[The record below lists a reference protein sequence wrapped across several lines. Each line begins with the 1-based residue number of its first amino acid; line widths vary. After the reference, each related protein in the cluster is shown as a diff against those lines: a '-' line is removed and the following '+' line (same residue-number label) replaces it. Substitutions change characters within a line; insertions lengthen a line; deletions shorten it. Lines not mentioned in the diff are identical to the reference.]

1 MCSLV
6 HVLPAAEGR
15 NDHFPRSHPITSAA
29 LALNPLAAPRVLLGG
44 IRLSSPARLFPTA
57 DMDPSNN
64 AASGSIK
71 KQDDTEGIDS
81 KGIGKADSKPS
92 VRTLNRV
99 PRACNACRKQKMR
112 CEGAENPPCRRCRHA
127 GLECLFEKPTREASL
142 TGEAG
147 LERIRS
153 LEAHVA
159 DIRQT
164 QTAIQ
169 NTLLE
174 IVGHLRGGGP
184 LHSRSPSAFP
194 AFANHSPSA
203 LSLGSPAASTPSA
216 TMAHPPHL
224 MVDTS
229 HGGQSS
235 TPNGTMPQPH
245 GPMSAAAMHATRQH
259 RDQLVGAYRSPS
271 LSATGHHAAG
281 PTDIPTTHVPTAN
294 MMYPPLPPGS
304 ASGSRGGPSPSTTLP
319 PFSAIDSMG
328 PPRTQ
333 PTNVSSMR
341 FNPVE
346 NPQSSRQYPR
356 QPNGQDSSLGPKR
369 AAPPVSNATSANSSD
384 VEEEDGELP
393 ASGLVAP
400 WEVLRGLADVAIER
414 AAKENGEA
422 SGPPSRARTVS
433 PDPRQPRPVKRRK
446 MSHKQARFMTF
457 PDVVTKTFLAES
469 EARELF
475 RIFYH
480 GCSTFLPIFD
490 ANVDTYDALHERSPF
505 AVDCICMVAAQV
517 RDGGGKPSE
526 AFLKCQEEV
535 QTISCATLFSPVT
548 RQEAVQAMIL
558 VSGWSDNGWLSG
570 GHAVRMAME
579 LSMHKAWPE
588 LLKRMKANKASTSS
602 KDREL
607 VIGARTWFCLYLFE
621 HQMSYG
627 TGRPSILKDDESIW
641 QCRLLLQHPLAIE
654 DDMRL
659 VSTVELMAIRE
670 RVNNNLSPLF
680 DKPVDD
686 ITFNVL
692 READMEFRNWY
703 ATWDQAFSQ
712 KYEDAAFYRQ
722 SLQIQH
728 LHAELY
734 HNATALRGVDGPDNV
749 QRMPAA
755 QRELAIRSI
764 QIGRQILDIT
774 VNSPAYR
781 EGMKYAVHYTHATAT
796 FCASF
801 LLRLARL
808 FPDQCNMEEVRIM
821 VENLAALL
829 AEVPGKRYALTLQL
843 MLKRFR
849 KRSASISRSPRTARQ
864 RSMSNASYVADPVNH
879 QISQQPVSPSYD
891 ASFPQDAVNHM
902 PMSFSQPMA
911 QYTTN
916 IDQIWRG
923 FDSTANEQLPV
934 WLSDQTLGGGSVMQ
948 NGMDAFLLPT
958 DYLPPVPQIW

>member
-1 MCSLV
+1 MD
-6 HVLPAAEGR
+6 PAGT
-15 NDHFPRSHPITSAA
+15 SSAA
-29 LALNPLAAPRVLLGG
+29 SMNV
-44 IRLSSPARLFPTA
+44 
-57 DMDPSNN
+57 
-64 AASGSIK
+64 K
-71 KQDDTEGIDS
+71 KQEDID
-81 KGIGKADSKPS
+81 GVGPKPDQKPEQKPV

-159 DIRQT
+159 DIRAT

-174 IVGHLRGGGP
+174 IASHLRGGPP
-184 LHSRSPSAFP
+184 LTSRSPSSYPPFTH
-194 AFANHSPSA
+194 HSPSGQ
-203 LSLGSPAASTPSA
+203 SLGSPAVSTPSTA
-216 TMAHPPHL
+216 TSTLTSSHVMPNAAAQRPLREAHPP
-224 MVDTS
+224 MYPPPSV
-229 HGGQSS
+229 
-235 TPNGTMPQPH
+235 PQN
-245 GPMSAAAMHATRQH
+245 H
-259 RDQLVGAYRSPS
+259 RP
-271 LSATGHHAAG
+271 AG
-281 PTDIPTTHVPTAN
+281 PGDMHSQGPPN
-294 MMYPPLPPGS
+294 MMYHNGSTGQPHPG
-304 ASGSRGGPSPSTTLP
+304 AHGPSLP
-319 PFSAIDSMG
+319 PFSSIESMG
-328 PPRTQ
+328 PPRSQ

-341 FNPVE
+341 YNAAD
-346 NPQSSRQYPR
+346 NGRQQGRPH
-356 QPNGQDSSLGPKR
+356 DAGPGTKR
-369 AAPPVSNATSANSSD
+369 GLPPPSAATSADSSD
-384 VEEEDGELP
+384 AEEETGELP

-414 AAKENGEA
+414 AAKENGVESEA
-422 SGPPSRARTVS
+422 PSRARTAS
-433 PDPRQPRPVKRRK
+433 PEPRQVRPAKRRK
-446 MSHKQARFMTF
+446 VHHPLPRSTTF
-457 PDVVTKTFLAES
+457 PDVVTKKIISEA

-480 GCSTFLPIFD
+480 GCSTFLPVFD

-505 AVDCICMVAAQV
+505 AVDVICMVAAKV
-517 RDGGGKPSE
+517 RDGGGNPSE
-526 AFLKCQEEV
+526 VFLKCLEEV
-535 QTISCATLFSPVT
+535 QAISCATLFSPVT
-548 RQEAVQAMIL
+548 RQEAVQAMVL

-588 LLKRMKANKASTSS
+588 LLKRMKAGKASTSA
-602 KDREL
+602 KDRQL
-607 VIGARTWFCLYLFE
+607 VVSSRTWFCLYLFE

-627 TGRPSILKDDESIW
+627 TGRPAILKDDESIW

-670 RVNNNLSPLF
+670 RVHNNLAPLF
-680 DKPVDD
+680 DRAVDD

-728 LHAELY
+728 LHAELF
-734 HNATALRGVDGPDNV
+734 HIATALRGIDGPEDV
-749 QRMPAA
+749 QKMPPA

-774 VNSPAYR
+774 VNSLSYR

-796 FCASF
+796 FSASF
-801 LLRLARL
+801 LLRLCRL
-808 FPDQCNMEEVRIM
+808 FPDQCNPQEIRAL
-821 VENLAALL
+821 VEQLAALL
-829 AEVPGKRYALTLQL
+829 SEVPGKRYALTLQL

-849 KRSASISRSPRTARQ
+849 KRRQSVSTSRSPTMARDQ
-864 RSMSNASYVADPVNH
+864 RHRS
-879 QISQQPVSPSYD
+879 VSD
-891 ASFPQDAVNHM
+891 AGGYSSDAV
-902 PMSFSQPMA
+902 SQSTASQPPTSPTFDPQYQGHPEAVGHVPMGPPHPYA
-911 QYTTN
+911 QQYAQN
-916 IDQIWRG
+916 IETIWRG
-923 FDSTANEQLPV
+923 FETTSNEQLPV
-934 WLSDQTLGGGSVMQ
+934 WLSDQSLGGASFGA
-948 NGMDAFLLPT
+948 NGIDAFLLPA
-958 DYLPPVPQIW
+958 DYLPAAPQIW

>member
-1 MCSLV
+1 MDPGTS
-6 HVLPAAEGR
+6 
-15 NDHFPRSHPITSAA
+15 TSA
-29 LALNPLAAPRVLLGG
+29 GG
-44 IRLSSPARLFPTA
+44 
-57 DMDPSNN
+57 
-64 AASGSIK
+64 IK
-71 KQDDTEGIDS
+71 KQEDSDGADS
-81 KGIGKADSKPS
+81 KGNAKPEGKPP

-112 CEGAENPPCRRCRHA
+112 CEGADNPPCRRCRHA

-164 QTAIQ
+164 QTTIQ

-174 IVGHLRGGGP
+174 IATHLRGGGMQ
-184 LHSRSPSAFP
+184 LHSRSPSAYPPFT
-194 AFANHSPSA
+194 HQSPNSV
-203 LSLGSPAASTPSA
+203 GSPRVSTPSTA
-216 TMAHPPHL
+216 GLHPPHL
-224 MVDTS
+224 MLDTAHSAQPAGS
-229 HGGQSS
+229 HV
-235 TPNGTMPQPH
+235 GTVH
-245 GPMSAAAMHATRQH
+245 GHMQAAMNTSAARLN
-259 RDQLVGAYRSPS
+259 RDQFAYRSPP
-271 LSATGHHAAG
+271 LSATGH
-281 PTDIPTTHVPTAN
+281 PTNDLHPHQHRSPS
-294 MMYPPLPPGS
+294 MMYPSPGASQTRGPPG
-304 ASGSRGGPSPSTTLP
+304 PTLP
-319 PFSAIDSMG
+319 PFSSIESMG
-328 PPRTQ
+328 PPGPPRSQ
-333 PTNVSSMR
+333 PTNVSSIR
-341 FNPVE
+341 H
-346 NPQSSRQYPR
+346 NPQLQGASSSKRTAP
-356 QPNGQDSSLGPKR
+356 SS
-369 AAPPVSNATSANSSD
+369 SNVTSDSSD
-384 VEEEDGELP
+384 VEEDNGELP

-414 AAKENGEA
+414 AAKENGGEV
-422 SGPPSRARTVS
+422 SEPPSRARTAS
-433 PDPRQPRPVKRRK
+433 PDARQPRPAKRRK
-446 MSHKQARFMTF
+446 VQHKHPRTF
-457 PDVVTKTFLAES
+457 PDVVTKNIISEP

-480 GCSTFLPIFD
+480 GCSTFLPVFD

-517 RDGGGKPSE
+517 RDGGGRPSE
-526 AFLKCQEEV
+526 MFLRCQEEV
-535 QTISCATLFSPVT
+535 QAISCASLFTPVS

-558 VSGWSDNGWLSG
+558 VSGWSTNGWLSG

-588 LLKRMKANKASTSS
+588 LLKRMKANKASTSG
-602 KDREL
+602 KDCQL
-607 VIGARTWFCLYLFE
+607 VISARTWFCLYLFE

-670 RVNNNLSPLF
+670 RVHNNLSPLF
-680 DKPVDD
+680 DRPVDE
-686 ITFNVL
+686 ITLNVL
-692 READMEFRNWY
+692 READIEFRNWY

-728 LHAELY
+728 LHAELF
-734 HNATALRGVDGPDNV
+734 HNATALRGIDGPDDV
-749 QRMPAA
+749 QGMPPA

-796 FCASF
+796 FSASF

-808 FPDQCNMEEVRIM
+808 FPDQCDMQEAKLLAEH
-821 VENLAALL
+821 LAALL

-843 MLKRFR
+843 MLKRLR
-849 KRSASISRSPRTARQ
+849 KRKSVSASRSPRMSRDRQ
-864 RSMSNASYVADPVNH
+864 RSQSDASYTSDMIPQSAPVV
-879 QISQQPVSPSYD
+879 QQQPISPTYET
-891 ASFPQDAVNHM
+891 SFSSIPGAMGHM
-902 PMSFSQPMA
+902 PTGVPQEFT
-911 QYTTN
+911 QYTPN
-916 IDQIWRG
+916 IENIWRG
-923 FDSTANEQLPV
+923 FETTANEQLPV
-934 WLSDQTLGGGSVMQ
+934 WLSDQTLGGASFSQ
-948 NGMDAFLLPT
+948 NGIDAFLLPN
-958 DYLPPVPQIW
+958 DYLPAAPQIW

>member
-1 MCSLV
+1 M
-6 HVLPAAEGR
+6 
-15 NDHFPRSHPITSAA
+15 DH
-29 LALNPLAAPRVLLGG
+29 NGG
-44 IRLSSPARLFPTA
+44 ST
-57 DMDPSNN
+57 
-64 AASGSIK
+64 SIK
-71 KQDDTEGIDS
+71 KQDDGDTSDS
-81 KGIGKADSKPS
+81 KGTPKGDMKP
-92 VRTLNRV
+92 VGRTLNRV

-127 GLECLFEKPTREASL
+127 GLECLFEKPQREASL

-153 LEAHVA
+153 LESHVA

-164 QTAIQ
+164 QTTIQ

-174 IVGHLRGGGP
+174 IASHLRGGAP
-184 LHSRSPSAFP
+184 FHSRSPSFP
-194 AFANHSPSA
+194 AFVHQSPSA
-203 LSLGSPAASTPSA
+203 LSMGSPSVSTPS
-216 TMAHPPHL
+216 TTVPHPPQL
-224 MVDTS
+224 ILDTS
-229 HGGQSS
+229 HTGPTSPSS
-235 TPNGTMPQPH
+235 NGTM
-245 GPMSAAAMHATRQH
+245 SATMGSTAH
-259 RDQLVGAYRSPS
+259 RPNRDPTPTHYRSPS
-271 LSATGHHAAG
+271 LGAAG
-281 PTDIPTTHVPTAN
+281 RRPISQHDAHGSQVSTTGS
-294 MMYPPLPPGS
+294 MMYPPPNPPTHRLS
-304 ASGSRGGPSPSTTLP
+304 AQGTTLP
-319 PFSAIDSMG
+319 PFSSIESMG
-328 PPRTQ
+328 PPRGQ
-333 PTNVSSMR
+333 PQNVSSVR
-341 FNPVE
+341 YNQAEGSQP
-346 NPQSSRQYPR
+346 SRQVHR
-356 QPNGQDSSLGPKR
+356 TANGQEASVGSKR
-369 AAPPVSNATSANSSD
+369 AAPTSSNVTSADSSD
-384 VEEEDGELP
+384 VEDDDGELP

-400 WEVLRGLADVAIER
+400 WEVLRGLADVAIQR
-414 AAKENGEA
+414 AAKENGGEV
-422 SGPPSRARTVS
+422 SEPPSRARTPS
-433 PDPRQPRPVKRRK
+433 PDPRQPRPPKRRK
-446 MSHKQARFMTF
+446 VNHKQPRFATF
-457 PDVVTKTFLAES
+457 PDVVTKKIIPES

-480 GCSTFLPIFD
+480 GCSTFLPVFD
-490 ANVDTYDALHERSPF
+490 VNVDTFEALHERSPF
-505 AVDCICMVAAQV
+505 AVDCICMVAAQI

-526 AFLKCQEEV
+526 TSLKCQEEV
-535 QTISCATLFSPVT
+535 QAISCATLFSPVT

-588 LLKRMKANKASTSS
+588 LLKRMKANKASDSP
-602 KDREL
+602 KDRQL
-607 VIGARTWFCLYLFE
+607 VISARTWFCLYLFE

-734 HNATALRGVDGPDNV
+734 HNATALRGVDSPEDV
-749 QRMPAA
+749 LRMPPA
-755 QRELAIRSI
+755 QRDLAIRSI
-764 QIGRQILDIT
+764 QIGCQVLDIT

-796 FCASF
+796 FSASF

-808 FPDQCNMEEVRIM
+808 FPDQCDMGEVRKM
-821 VENLAALL
+821 VERLATLL

-849 KRSASISRSPRTARQ
+849 KRSASTSRSPRTARP
-864 RSMSNASYVADPVNH
+864 RSQSGASYTHEPMGSAP
-879 QISQQPVSPSYD
+879 SQQPAPSNYE
-891 ASFPQDAVNHM
+891 ASYSNPQNTTAM
-902 PMSFSQPMA
+902 GQIQMGFSQPMT
-911 QYTTN
+911 QYAPTADPN
-916 IDQIWRG
+916 IDLIWRG
-923 FDSTANEQLPV
+923 FDTTANEQLPV

-948 NGMDAFLLPT
+948 NGMDAFLLPN
-958 DYLPPVPQIW
+958 DYLPPAPQIW